1 MQPIEYWI
9 QIVDKSLQAGVRLQ
23 IQMYSGE
30 VSYEVNDLLSLDDTL
45 IPFMWIEEA
54 EADEISEFIAYLS
67 QTQENIYHILARPG
81 YKIIIHD
88 KKAIPVH

>member
-1 MQPIEYWI
+1 MKPHEYWI
-9 QIVDKSLQAGVRLQ
+9 QIVNESLQAWVRLQ

-54 EADEISEFIAYLS
+54 EEDEISEFIEYLS
-67 QTQENIYHILARPG
+67 QTQENISHILAKPG
-81 YKIIIHD
+81 YKIIIHH
-88 KKAIPVH
+88 KKAIPIH